1 VGASEARGGVPV
13 ASSRAQGPGGA
24 ESLERRLVALMAARL
39 VLALLSLGIALAV
52 DTAVDLGIEDWRG
65 LYGTV
70 TLAFVATA
78 LYGVALPRVR
88 HKRRF
93 AAMNVATD
101 IGMVSALV
109 HFSGSADTVFAFLY
123 LLIAVY
129 GALLFDRRGALAV
142 AGLAA
147 LAYGGV
153 LALGRALGPVPDSAA
168 ALPLAM
174 LLGSWAVHALATVAA
189 AALASVLSAEL
200 RRTGEALRQRTHD
213 LDRLWRLHRHTVE
226 SLMSGLLTADPE
238 GRITS
243 LNPEAERITG
253 LRSHQALGRDVDE
266 VLPGV
271 RGAAI
276 ARAGASGAARS
287 RVRLPYRSSS
297 GGAYLGVAA
306 YVLRDDDGC
315 PSGHV
320 VIFQDVT
327 DVVEME
333 RELRRSERLAAVGQ
347 LSASMAHEIRNPLAA
362 ISGSIQMLRLGG
374 HDGRGAQ
381 ESRRLMDIVLR
392 ETDRLNRLL
401 TEFLEYARPG
411 PLRLEALPVEEAVA
425 EVLAIFD
432 ASRPAGV
439 EVTAELG
446 SGLRLRADPG
456 QVRQLLWNLLLNAAQ
471 AMPDGGTIA
480 LTARESGPPQD
491 RPAGRRNDREEEG
504 WIEIGVRDGGVGIPA
519 DALDRIFDPF
529 FTTKPGGTGLGL
541 ATVHRI
547 VEEHGGS
554 IRVQSAEAKGTAF
567 HVRLPRATEAR

>member
-1 VGASEARGGVPV
+1 MGASEARGGVPA
-13 ASSRAQGPGGA
+13 ASPRAQGPGG
-24 ESLERRLVALMAARL
+24 EGSLERRLVALMAARL

-123 LLIAVY
+123 LLISVY
-129 GALLFDRRGALAV
+129 GALLFDQRGALAV
-142 AGLAA
+142 AALAA
-147 LAYGGV
+147 LAYGGT

-168 ALPLAM
+168 ALPGAM
-174 LLGSWAVHALATVAA
+174 LLGSWAVHALATMAA

-200 RRTGEALRQRTHD
+200 RRTGDALRQRTHD

-226 SLMSGLLTADPE
+226 SLMSGLLTVDPE

-271 RGAAI
+271 REAAI
-276 ARAGASGAARS
+276 VQAGPRAAARS
-287 RVRLPYRSSS
+287 RVRLPYRSP
-297 GGAYLGVAA
+297 GGGSYLGVAA
-306 YVLRDDDGC
+306 YVLRDDDGR

-327 DVVEME
+327 DVVAME

-362 ISGSIQMLRLGG
+362 ISGSIQMLRRGG
-374 HDGRGAQ
+374 NDARGAR

-439 EVTAELG
+439 EVAVELG

-471 AMPDGGTIA
+471 AMPEGGTIA
-480 LTARESGPPQD
+480 LTARESAPPQG
-491 RPAGRRNDREEEG
+491 RPAGRRNGREEQG
-504 WIEIGVRDGGVGIPA
+504 WIEIGVRDAGVGIPA
-519 DALDRIFDPF
+519 EALDRIFDPF

-554 IRVQSAEAKGTAF
+554 IRVQSTEGKGTAF
-567 HVRLPRATEAR
+567 RVRLPRAAEAR

>member
-1 VGASEARGGVPV
+1 MEASEA
-13 ASSRAQGPGGA
+13 AGGA
-24 ESLERRLVALMAARL
+24 GSARAAVPGVGGSLERRLVALMAARL
-39 VLALLSLGIALAV
+39 ALALLSLGIALAV

-70 TLAFVATA
+70 ALAFVATA
-78 LYGVALPRVR
+78 LYGMALPRVR
-88 HKRRF
+88 HKHRF
-93 AAMNVATD
+93 AAINVATD

-109 HFSGSADTVFAFLY
+109 HFSGTADTVFAFLY
-123 LLIAVY
+123 LLVAVY

-142 AGLAA
+142 AALAA

-153 LALGRALGPVPDSAA
+153 LVLSRALGAVPGSAA

-174 LLGSWAVHALATVAA
+174 GVAAWAIHSLATVAA

-226 SLMSGLLTADPE
+226 SLMSGLLTTDLE
-238 GRITS
+238 GRVTS
-243 LNPEAERITG
+243 FNPEAERITG
-253 LRSHQALGRDVDE
+253 LRAHQALGRDVDE
-266 VLPGV
+266 LLPGV
-271 RGAAI
+271 RGEAI
-276 ARAGASGAARS
+276 ARAGASGGARS
-287 RVRLPYRSSS
+287 RVRLAYQSSR
-297 GGAYLGVAA
+297 GGSYLGVGA
-306 YVLRDDDGC
+306 YVLRDDDARA
-315 PSGHV
+315 SGHV

-362 ISGSIQMLRLGG
+362 ISGSIQVLRRGG
-374 HDGRGAQ
+374 ESPRRAE

-411 PLRLEALPVEEAVA
+411 PLRREGLPLEEVVA
-425 EVLAIFD
+425 EVLAIFH
-432 ASRPAGV
+432 ASRPEGM
-439 EVTAELG
+439 EVRVDLEP
-446 SGLRLRADPG
+446 GLLLDADPG

-471 AMPDGGTIA
+471 AMPEGGAIA
-480 LTARESGPPQD
+480 LGARASGSPQGG
-491 RPAGRRNDREEEG
+491 PAGRRNEREQGG
-504 WIEIGVRDGGVGIPA
+504 WVEMCVRDGGVGIPA
-519 DALDRIFDPF
+519 EALDRIFDPF

-554 IRVQSAEAKGTAF
+554 IRVQSAEGKGTTF
-567 HVRLPRATEAR
+567 HLRLPRAEAR

>member
-1 VGASEARGGVPV
+1 
-13 ASSRAQGPGGA
+13 
-24 ESLERRLVALMAARL
+24 
-39 VLALLSLGIALAV
+39 
-52 DTAVDLGIEDWRG
+52 
-65 LYGTV
+65 
-70 TLAFVATA
+70 
-78 LYGVALPRVR
+78 
-88 HKRRF
+88 
-93 AAMNVATD
+93 
-101 IGMVSALV
+101 
-109 HFSGSADTVFAFLY
+109 
-123 LLIAVY
+123 
-129 GALLFDRRGALAV
+129 
-142 AGLAA
+142 
-147 LAYGGV
+147 
-153 LALGRALGPVPDSAA
+153 
-168 ALPLAM
+168 
-174 LLGSWAVHALATVAA
+174 
-189 AALASVLSAEL
+189 VLSAEL

-226 SLMSGLLTADPE
+226 SLMSGLLTTDPE

-271 RGAAI
+271 RAAAI
-276 ARAGASGAARS
+276 ARAGASGGARS
-287 RVRLPYRSSS
+287 RVRLPYRSWR
-297 GGAYLGVAA
+297 GGSYLGVAA
-306 YVLRDDDGC
+306 YVLRDDDGR

-362 ISGSIQMLRLGG
+362 ISGSIQVLRRAGE
-374 HDGRGAQ
+374 DGRGAQ

-425 EVLAIFD
+425 EVLAVFD
-432 ASRPAGV
+432 ASRPDGV
-439 EVTAELG
+439 EVSVDRG

-471 AMPDGGTIA
+471 ALPQGGSIA
-480 LTARESGPPQD
+480 LTAQESEPPQD

-519 DALDRIFDPF
+519 EALDRIFDPF

-554 IRVQSAEAKGTAF
+554 IRVQSAEGKGTAF
-567 HVRLPRATEAR
+567 HVRLPRAAEAR

>member
-1 VGASEARGGVPV
+1 VAAAEAQRGARVPAPDAAERGT
-13 ASSRAQGPGGA
+13 PGWF
-24 ESLERRLVALMAARL
+24 ERRLVALMAARL
-39 VLALLSLGIALAV
+39 ALALLSLGIALAV

-70 TLAFVATA
+70 ALAFVATA
-78 LYGVALPRVR
+78 LYGVVLPRVR
-88 HKRRF
+88 RRRRF
-93 AAMNVATD
+93 AAVNVATD

-109 HFSGSADTVFAFLY
+109 YFSGNADTVFAFLY
-123 LLIAVY
+123 LLVAVY
-129 GALLFDRRGALAV
+129 GALLFERRGALAV
-142 AGLAA
+142 AALAA
-147 LAYGGV
+147 LAYAGV
-153 LALGRALGPVPDSAA
+153 LVLGRALGPVPDSAA
-168 ALPLAM
+168 ALPRA
-174 LLGSWAVHALATVAA
+174 LLVGTWAVHSLATLAA

-226 SLMSGLLTADPE
+226 SLMSGLLTIDPE

-243 LNPEAERITG
+243 FNPEAERITG
-253 LRSHQALGRDVDE
+253 LRAHQALGRDVDE

-271 RGAAI
+271 RGEAI
-276 ARAGASGAARS
+276 ARAGAAGGARA
-287 RVRLPYRSSS
+287 RVRLAYRSSR
-297 GGAYLGVAA
+297 GGSYLGVGA
-306 YVLRDDDGC
+306 YVLRDDEGR

-327 DVVEME
+327 EVVEME

-362 ISGSIQMLRLGG
+362 ISGAIQVL
-374 HDGRGAQ
+374 GRGGEGRRARE
-381 ESRRLMDIVLR
+381 ESRRLMEIVLR

-411 PLRLEALPVEEAVA
+411 PLRLEALPLAEAVA

-432 ASRPAGV
+432 ASRPGGV
-439 EVTAELG
+439 EVSVDLEP
-446 SGLRLRADPG
+446 GLSLRADPG
-456 QVRQLLWNLLLNAAQ
+456 QLRQVLWNLLLNAAQ
-471 AMPDGGTIA
+471 AMPGGGTIA
-480 LTARESGPPQD
+480 LGARAVGPQD
-491 RPAGRRNDREEEG
+491 GPAGRRNDREEGG
-504 WIEIGVRDGGVGIPA
+504 WVEIAVRDAGVGIPA
-519 DALDRIFDPF
+519 EALERIFDPF

-554 IRVQSAEAKGTAF
+554 IRVQSAEGKGTTF
-567 HVRLPRATEAR
+567 QLRLPRVAEAR